1 MCQKLALE
9 LVLQWLGVASVPD
22 NRWMLNKDCY
32 EEHLHSITR
41 LLATSKL
48 DSVAAHDFVAKCWRA
63 LLAQYTMVLHRAHD
77 HGFCTPI
84 WYRSEKKRLKDLRE
98 EGPQHALASLQGVL
112 QWYPTEQQLIFQVGG
127 GDPAAET
134 YLDYLEVKGGRLDS
148 DVELSDSE
156 FSDDEL
162 DDETRSNS
170 TVSES
175 DSGSEAPSHGSS
187 AEQRYKDWVIM
198 LNCQRWISVT
208 TMIQKCPG
216 MRPLGGVLNSLSKD
230 SLVFEKAWVG
240 SWPMRWKACICL
252 P

>member
-9 LVLQWLGVASVPD
+9 LALQWLGVASVPD

-48 DSVAAHDFVAKCWRA
+48 DSMAACDFVAKCWRA
-63 LLAQYTMVLHRAHD
+63 LLAQYTMVLHSAHD
-77 HGFCTPI
+77 NGFCTPI

-98 EGPQHALASLQGVL
+98 EGPRQALASLQGVL

-134 YLDYLEVKGGRLDS
+134 YLDYLEVKEGCLDS
-148 DVELSDSE
+148 ESEVSDPDDVESHAM
-156 FSDDEL
+156 
-162 DDETRSNS
+162 
-170 TVSES
+170 SES
-175 DSGSEAPSHGSS
+175 DSGSDQGSWTG
-187 AEQRYKDWVIM
+187 EDQIYKDWVVM

-216 MRPLGGVLNSLSKD
+216 MRPFGGVLNTLCKD
-230 SLVFEKAWVG
+230 SEAFEKVWVD
-240 SWPMRWKACICL
+240 SWPMRWKVCIRL

>member
-9 LVLQWLGVASVPD
+9 LALQWLGVASVPD

-48 DSVAAHDFVAKCWRA
+48 DSMAACDFVAKCWRA
-63 LLAQYTMVLHRAHD
+63 LLAQYTMVLHSAHD
-77 HGFCTPI
+77 NGFCTPI

-98 EGPQHALASLQGVL
+98 EGPRQALASLQGVL

-134 YLDYLEVKGGRLDS
+134 YLDYLEVKEGCLDS
-148 DVELSDSE
+148 ESEVSDPDDVES
-156 FSDDEL
+156 
-162 DDETRSNS
+162 RAM
-170 TVSES
+170 SES
-175 DSGSEAPSHGSS
+175 DSESDQGSWTGED
-187 AEQRYKDWVIM
+187 QRYKDWVVM

-216 MRPLGGVLNSLSKD
+216 MRPFGGVLSSLSKD
-230 SLVFEKAWVG
+230 SLVFEKAWVD
-240 SWPMRWKACICL
+240 SWPMRWKVCIRL